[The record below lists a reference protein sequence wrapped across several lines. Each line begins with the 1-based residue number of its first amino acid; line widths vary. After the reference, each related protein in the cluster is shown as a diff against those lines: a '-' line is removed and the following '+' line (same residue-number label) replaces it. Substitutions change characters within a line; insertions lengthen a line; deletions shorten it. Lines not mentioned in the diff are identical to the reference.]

1 MRTLVVEDDFSS
13 RLLLHT
19 FLSRYG
25 ECHIAVNG
33 REAIQAFRTSREQ
46 ARQYDLICLDIMM
59 PEVDGLEALRT
70 IRDLEQEAGILPG
83 GGVKII
89 MTTALDDSKHIFKAF
104 NGLCDAYLTKPVELA
119 RLLQHL
125 RECKLL
131 PQPAE
136 SAA

>member
-33 REAIQAFRTSREQ
+33 REAIQAFRTSREG
-46 ARQYDLICLDIMM
+46 ARPYDLICLDIMM

-70 IRDLEQEAGILPG
+70 IRKLEQGTGILPG
-83 GGVKII
+83 SGVKII

-119 RLLQHL
+119 KLLQHL
-125 RECKLL
+125 RTCKLL
-131 PQPAE
+131 PPAE